1 MVSIEEIRETIE
13 RLCSIEN
20 KIAGTEAEK
29 KAVAYL
35 KKRLSDYGLKNIEE
49 ESFDV
54 HLWNPVSCSLKV
66 TSPIQ
71 KKIKAVVFPYSQ
83 SAKVKGSLVQFHRT
97 SPEKYEKNNGTIGI
111 TAWGPDLYLG
121 PMKAYFNALDQEA
134 KAIIIASPIGGD
146 LTKVVVVSS
155 GGLLK
160 IPAINVTKE
169 DGDYLF
175 KLVESGPVTIEIE
188 LDVEYSESG
197 ESQNLIATIQSTV
210 GSKEEIVVGTHI
222 DAWFKGAAESSAPTA
237 IASELAKLFHEHV
250 KKGRELKRNI
260 RFVFFGAQ
268 ESGSKDFYY
277 WCNGSKAY
285 INNHQDSLKNMVAM
299 LALDSIGYPAP
310 IQNFIGATS
319 DLFEFVRGVKTN
331 ASGLNVEFY
340 DPPGYSSD
348 HWFFEVSGVP
358 SIYCVAGASDL
369 YHTQKDDPEHLDY
382 ETVRYYAEFVKEA
395 LVHLANTEI
404 VPIDLFRSLDAFQR
418 ILSYHTRWKD
428 SPFDLSQLLSKVS
441 RLMNQGKQFERVV
454 KRIVDKGTSDEIEE
468 VNHFLLSA
476 TRMMNQTIG
485 WIWREKYPDDIN
497 YLARFEMIGDYIDIN
512 TSIRALRSMPVSNVG
527 PHSAAKLNRQKENPY
542 NWIKV
547 QEPLSMLEQER
558 SQIFQEVESEI
569 SNLARILDNIADG
582 LNSILQDK

>member
-237 IASELAKLFHEHV
+237 IAS
-250 KKGRELKRNI
+250 
-260 RFVFFGAQ
+260 
-268 ESGSKDFYY
+268 
-277 WCNGSKAY
+277 
-285 INNHQDSLKNMVAM
+285 
-299 LALDSIGYPAP
+299 
-310 IQNFIGATS
+310 
-319 DLFEFVRGVKTN
+319 
-331 ASGLNVEFY
+331 
-340 DPPGYSSD
+340 
-348 HWFFEVSGVP
+348 
-358 SIYCVAGASDL
+358 
-369 YHTQKDDPEHLDY
+369 
-382 ETVRYYAEFVKEA
+382 
-395 LVHLANTEI
+395 
-404 VPIDLFRSLDAFQR
+404 
-418 ILSYHTRWKD
+418 
-428 SPFDLSQLLSKVS
+428 
-441 RLMNQGKQFERVV
+441 
-454 KRIVDKGTSDEIEE
+454 
-468 VNHFLLSA
+468 
-476 TRMMNQTIG
+476 
-485 WIWREKYPDDIN
+485 
-497 YLARFEMIGDYIDIN
+497 
-512 TSIRALRSMPVSNVG
+512 
-527 PHSAAKLNRQKENPY
+527 
-542 NWIKV
+542 
-547 QEPLSMLEQER
+547 
-558 SQIFQEVESEI
+558 
-569 SNLARILDNIADG
+569 
-582 LNSILQDK
+582 